1 MPCRLLD
8 NLDSYSLLRKVL
20 QSSLL
25 FWQSCECA
33 GKCFQQEFSCAL
45 HYKKVNFL
53 WNTSCPVGRILRHQ
67 VLQIINC
74 RVLFSPRRIEFS
86 RSKVNLISIKRF
98 KLKIN
103 SNVLFFLSCLK
114 SQSFYQFRSSV
125 CNFVIAIWLLKQC
138 LNQYLSYP
146 THRHHLVD
154 FPCN

>member
-1 MPCRLLD
+1 MCSLLPCRLLD

-74 RVLFSPRRIEFS
+74 RVLFFSPSRIEFS
-86 RSKVNLISIKRF
+86 RSKVFLIPIKRF
-98 KLKIN
+98 KIKSN
-103 SNVLFFLSCLK
+103 STVLFS
-114 SQSFYQFRSSV
+114 
-125 CNFVIAIWLLKQC
+125 ILLKHHKLLFC
-138 LNQYLSYP
+138 LALCPLISLFKSFEWFKKVSPSKGQI
-146 THRHHLVD
+146 
-154 FPCN
+154 F